1 MHHEW
6 GQVHVWE
13 GEGMMHAKVISFMHH
28 EWGQVHVWEGEGM
41 MMPK

>member
-1 MHHEW
+1 MS
-6 GQVHVWE
+6 GAKCMCGE
-13 GEGMMHAKVISFMHH
+13 GERDDNAKVISFMHH